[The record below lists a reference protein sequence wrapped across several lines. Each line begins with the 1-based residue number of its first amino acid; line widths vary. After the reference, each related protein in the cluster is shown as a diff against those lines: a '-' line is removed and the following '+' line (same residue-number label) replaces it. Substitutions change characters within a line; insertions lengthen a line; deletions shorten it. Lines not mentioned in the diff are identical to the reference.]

1 MLLPDPFCQFPELPA
16 RQRIDAG
23 RWLVEHE
30 KCWIMDEGATKP
42 ELLPHAAREFPCL
55 PVLERRKARAL
66 GQFIN
71 AALALRFW
79 LAEEAGEKGDI
90 LGDAQVRIKVLSE
103 ALRHVGD
110 LEAGARPMAAI
121 SHITAE
127 DFDRAGLD
135 PPAARDEAQKGGF
148 SDAVRAD

>member
-1 MLLPDPFCQFPELPA
+1 
-16 RQRIDAG
+16 
-23 RWLVEHE
+23 
-30 KCWIMDEGATKP
+30 MDEGATKP
-42 ELLPHAAREFPCL
+42 ELLPHAAREFPGL
-55 PVLERRKARAL
+55 PVLERRKACAL

-90 LGDAQVRIKVLSE
+90 LGDAQVWIKVLSE

-121 SHITAE
+121 SHIAAE

-135 PPAARDEAQKGGF
+135 PPAARYEAQKRGF
-148 SDAVRAD
+148 SDTVRADQGNSFAGWNGE